1 MRQERKKLRT
11 LVVFVLLMG
20 IITGLLSGCA
30 QQSAPTDST
39 MQTTAPTT
47 VPEPTETEPEETEP
61 PTEPLP
67 PVLTTATFTVTG
79 DLLMH
84 LPIINSCKDGS
95 SWNFKPI
102 FRYIEPYIQSA
113 DYAVAN
119 LETTLCG
126 TELGYP
132 YQGWPR
138 FNCPDNLAADSLAVG
153 FDMLLT
159 VNNHC
164 YDTRIEGMN
173 RTLDVLAEAGIA
185 SLGTRHTTADPD
197 YTVVE
202 VNGIKVGMTAF
213 TYEGDDGDPSTINI
227 NGVPTAPETHGM
239 INSFDYAALDK
250 FYARMADQI
259 SGMREQGAEAIV
271 VFLHWGTEYSRRPN
285 EYQRTIAQTL
295 CDMGVDVIV
304 GGHPHVIQP
313 VDLLTATNDPE
324 HTTLCIY
331 STGNAVSNQ
340 RKGYLEQSP
349 TAHTE
354 DGILFTFT
362 FAKYSDGTVAVQS
375 TSAIPT
381 WVNMVNGPRQYIIIP
396 LVESEMDSWQ
406 ENFSLTKGAYNSCK
420 NSYERTMALVG
431 EGMAK
436 AQSYYETTDA
446 AKQSALE
453 AGQ

>member
-1 MRQERKKLRT
+1 MRPNRQNLRMAIA
-11 LVVFVLLMG
+11 FLLLLCSV
-20 IITGLLSGCA
+20 TGLFGGCA
-30 QQSAPTDST
+30 QPSAPTDAT
-39 MQTTAPTT
+39 VQTTIPTT
-47 VPEPTETEPEETEP
+47 LPEPTETEPEPTEP

-84 LPIINSCKDGS
+84 LPVINSCKEGS
-95 SWNFKPI
+95 EWNFKPI
-102 FRYIEPYIQSA
+102 FRYIEPYVQDA

-126 TELGYP
+126 TEYGHP

-138 FNCPDNLAADSLAVG
+138 FNCPDNLAVDTQAVG

-173 RTLDVLAEAGIA
+173 RTLDVLEEVGIA
-185 SLGTRHTTADPD
+185 SLGTRHTTSDPD

-213 TYEGDDGDPSTINI
+213 TYEGDDNDPSTINI

-250 FYARMADQI
+250 FYARMDSQI
-259 SGMREQGAEAIV
+259 TGMREQGAEAIV
-271 VFLHWGTEYSRRPN
+271 VFLHWGHEYSRRPN
-285 EYQRTIAQTL
+285 EYQRGIAQTL

-313 VDLLTATNDPE
+313 VDLLTSTTDAD

-381 WVNMVNGPRQYIIIP
+381 WVNVAGKPREYIIIP
-396 LVESEMDSWQ
+396 LVESEMDNWQ
-406 ENFSLTKGAYNSCK
+406 ELFGLTKGAYGSCK
-420 NSYERTMALVG
+420 YSYERTMALIG
-431 EGMAK
+431 EGMEK
-436 AQSYYETTDA
+436 AQTYYTSTDA
-446 AKQSALE
+446 AKQAALE
-453 AGQ
+453 AGN